1 VRPAVVDRQLRVVR
15 EVAAAIGIDVRGRS
29 IEAIA
34 TEYARL
40 WAPGVLLLA
49 ENVATRQQLM
59 LLRDLGFDLFDGFF
73 VEIAAIASRKTH
85 ARDDRFASAGEL
97 AVALAPT

>member
-1 VRPAVVDRQLRVVR
+1 MRRAIVDRQLRVVR
-15 EVAAAIGIDVRGRS
+15 EVAAVIRIDVRGRS

-40 WAPGVLLLA
+40 WVPDVLLLA

-59 LLRDLGFDLFDGFF
+59 LLRDLGFDLFEGLFLDI
-73 VEIAAIASRKTH
+73 VAIARRK
-85 ARDDRFASAGEL
+85 R
-97 AVALAPT
+97 VAMVA